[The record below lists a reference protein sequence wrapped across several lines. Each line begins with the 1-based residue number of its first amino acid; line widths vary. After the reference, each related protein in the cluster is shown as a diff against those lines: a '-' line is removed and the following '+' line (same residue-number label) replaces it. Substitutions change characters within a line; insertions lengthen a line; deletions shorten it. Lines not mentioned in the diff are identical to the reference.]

1 MIKKILLILVLIT
14 SSTAAQATDFSS
26 LDKPQAGTQTN
37 SVVFRN
43 TAPQQQTKVDQPKPT
58 IAPAPT
64 QKMKIYNGDIKIVAL
79 VNGEII
85 STQDIENRVNAFTM
99 TTRIPLNSQTKNM
112 IVQRVLQSTIDEKIK
127 FQDAEKN
134 GIKIS
139 DKDITASIANFEK
152 SNNIPAGKLKDILKK
167 ENVKESVFREQ
178 MKSDLAWIRLIRR
191 KMMADSELTQKEI
204 NEAIKRAEKDFS
216 KPKYLVSEI
225 VIQKDSANNLQ
236 DLVANLR
243 QDPRFEL
250 YAMQFSQ
257 SPSSSSGG
265 KLGWVSQGQLPLT
278 LEKALKKMKPGN
290 ISEPI
295 KVGEDY
301 YILKLEKSFDPTKD
315 KPEIPNKEEMK
326 KFLENKRMEDF
337 SSRHLQYLRQQSVT
351 EVRN

>member
-1 MIKKILLILVLIT
+1 MIKKILLILALTT
-14 SSTAAQATDFSS
+14 SSAAAQTTDFSS
-26 LDKPQAGTQTN
+26 LNQPQAAPKSS

-43 TAPQQQTKVDQPKPT
+43 AAPQRAAQPEQPKPVAAP
-58 IAPAPT
+58 IPAP
-64 QKMKIYNGDIKIVAL
+64 KIKIYNGDIKIVAL

-85 STQDIENRVNAFTM
+85 STEDIENRVNAFTM

-127 FQDAEKN
+127 LQDAEKN

-139 DKDITASIANFEK
+139 DKDINASIIGFEK
-152 SNNIPAGKLKDILKK
+152 GNNIPKGKLKDILKK
-167 ENVKESVFREQ
+167 ENVKESVFRDQ
-178 MKSDLAWIRLIRR
+178 MKSDLAWIRLVRR

-204 NEAIKRAEKDFS
+204 DEAIKRAEKDFS

-225 VIQKDSANNLQ
+225 VIKNDNARNLQ
-236 DLVANLR
+236 DLVNNLR

-265 KLGWVSQGQLPLT
+265 KLGWVNKGQLPVP
-278 LEKALKKMKPGN
+278 LERALRKMSNGS
-290 ISEPI
+290 ISDPI
-295 KVGEDY
+295 KVGGDY
-301 YILKLEKSFDPTKD
+301 YILKLEKSFDPKKD
-315 KPEIPNKEEMK
+315 KPEIPNKEDMK

-337 SSRHLQYLRQQSVT
+337 SSRHLQYLRQQAVT

>member
-14 SSTAAQATDFSS
+14 SSQAAQAIDFSS
-26 LDKPQAGTQTN
+26 LDKPKPVQQAN

-43 TAPQQQTKVDQPKPT
+43 ATPRQQTKPKQPEP
-58 IAPAPT
+58 IAAAPAS
-64 QKMKIYNGDIKIVAL
+64 KIKIYNGDIKIVAL

-127 FQDAEKN
+127 LQDAEKN

-139 DKDITASIANFEK
+139 EKDITASIVSFEK
-152 SNNIPAGKLKDILKK
+152 NNNIPAGKLKDILKK
-167 ENVKESVFREQ
+167 ENVKESVFRDQ

-225 VIQKDSANNLQ
+225 VIKKDNARNLQ

-243 QDPRFEL
+243 QDQRFEL

-265 KLGWVSQGQLPLT
+265 KLGWVNQGQLPVP
-278 LEKALKKMKPGN
+278 LENALRKMSNGS

-295 KVGEDY
+295 KVGGDY
-301 YILKLEKSFDPTKD
+301 YILKLEKSFDPKKD
-315 KPEIPNKEEMK
+315 KPEIPSKEEMK

>member
-1 MIKKILLILVLIT
+1 MIKHIVLILILIT
-14 SSTAAQATDFSS
+14 CSSAAQAVDFSS
-26 LDKPQAGTQTN
+26 LNRPKPAPKAN

-43 TAPQQQTKVDQPKPT
+43 AAPQQQTKIEQPKPVA
-58 IAPAPT
+58 APLPT
-64 QKMKIYNGDIKIVAL
+64 PKMKIYNGDIKIVAL

-85 STQDIENRVNAFTM
+85 STEDIENRVNAFTM

-127 FQDAEKN
+127 LQDAEKN

-139 DKDITASIANFEK
+139 SKDIDNSIVSFEK
-152 SNNIPAGKLKDILKK
+152 SNNIPVGKLKDILKK
-167 ENVKESVFREQ
+167 ENVKESVFRDQ

-204 NEAIKRAEKDFS
+204 NEAIKRTENDFS

-225 VIQKDSANNLQ
+225 LIQKDNARNLQ

-265 KLGWVSQGQLPLT
+265 KLGWVNQGQLPPP
-278 LEKALKKMKPGN
+278 LEKALQQMKPGS

-295 KVGEDY
+295 KVGGDY
-301 YILKLEKSFDPTKD
+301 YILKLEKSFDPKKD
-315 KPEIPNKEEMK
+315 KPEIPSKEEMK